1 MKHPLTKTEKYKFY
15 PRMIMKLKQ
24 TGKIH
29 IIKPPSIK
37 GFTQHAARENWYIL
51 NHDTE
56 MWEDWEYEDKTKLNL
71 KLNPNFEKY
80 QPTEEDREEEI
91 REMKE
96 SITGMEGDR

>member
-1 MKHPLTKTEKYKFY
+1 
-15 PRMIMKLKQ
+15 MKLKQ

-56 MWEDWEYEDKTKLNL
+56 MWEDWEYEDKDK
-71 KLNPNFEKY
+71 
-80 QPTEEDREEEI
+80 QEELRHFYNGGQ
-91 REMKE
+91 
-96 SITGMEGDR
+96 S